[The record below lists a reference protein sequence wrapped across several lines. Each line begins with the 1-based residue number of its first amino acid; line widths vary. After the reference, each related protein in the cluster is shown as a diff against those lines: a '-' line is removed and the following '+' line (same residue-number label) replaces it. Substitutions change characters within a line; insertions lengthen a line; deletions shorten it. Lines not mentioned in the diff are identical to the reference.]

1 MGWPMASNM
10 NSPEIEKPA
19 SEVARLAG
27 ETPHEAV
34 RRALEER
41 RSRLARRRPAGDRA
55 DRLRRFLEAEVYPL
69 VPPEERGRRLSRE
82 EEDALLGFGEEAAG
96 CW

>member
-1 MGWPMASNM
+1 MASNM
-10 NSPEIEKPA
+10 NSPEIERLA

-27 ETPHEAV
+27 ETPGEAV

-55 DRLRRFLEAEVYPL
+55 ERLRRFLESEVWPL
-69 VPPEERGRRLSRE
+69 VPAEERGRRLPRD
-82 EEDALLGFGEEAAG
+82 EEDALLGFGEDG
-96 CW
+96 T

>member
-1 MGWPMASNM
+1 MASNM
-10 NSPEIEKPA
+10 NSPEIENLA

-27 ETPHEAV
+27 ETPVEAV

-41 RSRLARRRPAGDRA
+41 RSRLARRPRTGNRA
-55 DRLRRFLEAEVYPL
+55 ERLRRFLEAEVWPL

-82 EEDALLGFGEEAAG
+82 EEDALLGFGEDG
-96 CW
+96 T